1 MAIFTGRIEDAHY
14 INEKYDTI
22 EILFKSD
29 DPEDNKLYK
38 HIIEADPKSKD
49 FQELQAD
56 GWGDKE
62 LLDATAEFKRQHAA
76 TFNNAVQQRAN
87 YIAREMIG
95 LNNLRAERDRVLVER
110 DRVLAEKE
118 RSHKEFKKLEAQ
130 RDIVKSDIER
140 HHGWLEEKRTL
151 IKKSDEKIDIVRS
164 DIARHHGW
172 LEEKRTLI
180 KKSDEKIDEQQEEL
194 AYTESKI
201 KKTRFHVDNALL
213 EIVMNHNEQGDEL
226 FKFKLWALDQ
236 EFVKS
241 APKEVK
247 SKIRRVK
254 RITQGIAILD
264 DLIAS

>member
-1 MAIFTGRIEDAHY
+1 MAIFSGRIEDAHY

-29 DPEDNKLYK
+29 DPEDTKLYK

-49 FQELQAD
+49 FKELQAD

-76 TFNNAVQQRAN
+76 TFNNAVQQRASA
-87 YIAREMIG
+87 IAREMIG
-95 LNNLRAERDRVLVER
+95 LNNLKRERDTL
-110 DRVLAEKE
+110 EKE
-118 RSHKEFKKLEAQ
+118 RDK
-130 RDIVKSDIER
+130 VKNDIE
-140 HHGWLEEKRTL
+140 
-151 IKKSDEKIDIVRS
+151 
-164 DIARHHGW
+164 RHHGW

-201 KKTRFHVDNALL
+201 KKTEFHVDNALL

-226 FKFKLWALDQ
+226 FKFKLWALEQ

-264 DLIAS
+264 ELIETNE

>member
-1 MAIFTGRIEDAHY
+1 MAIFSGRIEDAHY

-29 DPEDNKLYK
+29 DPEDTKLYK
-38 HIIEADPKSKD
+38 HIIEADPKSQDFKD
-49 FQELQAD
+49 MQAE

-76 TFNNAVQQRAN
+76 TFNNAVQQRASA
-87 YIAREMIG
+87 IAREMIG
-95 LNNLRAERDRVLVER
+95 LNNLRKERDTLKKER
-110 DRVLAEKE
+110 DK
-118 RSHKEFKKLEAQ
+118 
-130 RDIVKSDIER
+130 VKTDIE
-140 HHGWLEEKRTL
+140 
-151 IKKSDEKIDIVRS
+151 
-164 DIARHHGW
+164 RHHGW

-201 KKTRFHVDNALL
+201 KKTEFHVDNALL

-226 FKFKLWALDQ
+226 FKFKLWALEQ

-254 RITQGIAILD
+254 RITQGIA
-264 DLIAS
+264 LIDELIETKE

>member
-95 LNNLRAERDRVLVER
+95 LNNLRTERDRVLVEK
-110 DRVLAEKE
+110 DRVLAERDHIIAEKDRVLLEKDRVIAEKE

-130 RDIVKSDIER
+130 RDIVRSDIE
-140 HHGWLEEKRTL
+140 
-151 IKKSDEKIDIVRS
+151 
-164 DIARHHGW
+164 RHHGW

-201 KKTRFHVDNALL
+201 KKTEFHVDNALL

-226 FKFKLWALDQ
+226 FKFKLWALEQ

-264 DLIAS
+264 DLIEPKE

>member
-95 LNNLRAERDRVLVER
+95 LNNLRAERDRVLVEKDRVLAER
-110 DRVLAEKE
+110 DRVLAERD

-130 RDIVKSDIER
+130 RDIVRSDIER

-151 IKKSDEKIDIVRS
+151 IKKSDEKID
-164 DIARHHGW
+164 
-172 LEEKRTLI
+172 
-180 KKSDEKIDEQQEEL
+180 EQKEEL

-201 KKTRFHVDNALL
+201 KKTEFHVDNALL

-226 FKFKLWALDQ
+226 FKFKLWALEQ

-264 DLIAS
+264 DLIESKE

>member
-1 MAIFTGRIEDAHY
+1 MAIFSGRIEDAHY

-29 DPEDNKLYK
+29 DPEDTKLYK
-38 HIIEADPKSKD
+38 HIIEADPKSQDFKD
-49 FQELQAD
+49 MQAE

-76 TFNNAVQQRAN
+76 TFNNAVQIRASQ
-87 YIAREMIG
+87 IARDMIG
-95 LNNLRAERDRVLVER
+95 IHSLQKEKQALDKKVAKVRD
-110 DRVLAEKE
+110 
-118 RSHKEFKKLEAQ
+118 
-130 RDIVKSDIER
+130 DIE
-140 HHGWLEEKRTL
+140 
-151 IKKSDEKIDIVRS
+151 
-164 DIARHHGW
+164 RHHGW

-201 KKTRFHVDNALL
+201 KKTEFHVDNALL

-226 FKFKLWALDQ
+226 FKFKLWALEQ

-264 DLIAS
+264 ELLETNE

>member
-29 DPEDNKLYK
+29 DLEDNKLYK

-95 LNNLRAERDRVLVER
+95 LNNLRAERDRVLVEKDRVLAER
-110 DRVLAEKE
+110 DRVLAERD

-130 RDIVKSDIER
+130 RDIVRSDIE
-140 HHGWLEEKRTL
+140 
-151 IKKSDEKIDIVRS
+151 
-164 DIARHHGW
+164 RHHGW

-201 KKTRFHVDNALL
+201 KKTEFHVDNALL

-226 FKFKLWALDQ
+226 FKFKLWALEQ

-264 DLIAS
+264 DLIESKE

>member
-1 MAIFTGRIEDAHY
+1 MAIFSGRITDAHY

-29 DPEDNKLYK
+29 DPEDTKLYK

-49 FQELQAD
+49 FKDLQSD
-56 GWGDKE
+56 GWGDQE

-95 LNNLRAERDRVLVER
+95 LNNLRAERDRVQ
-110 DRVLAEKE
+110 AEKE

-130 RDIVKSDIER
+130 RDIVRSDIER
-140 HHGWLEEKRTL
+140 HHGWLEEKRT
-151 IKKSDEKIDIVRS
+151 E
-164 DIARHHGW
+164 
-172 LEEKRTLI
+172 I

-201 KKTRFHVDNALL
+201 KKTEFHVDNALL

-226 FKFKLWALDQ
+226 FKFKLWALEQ

-264 DLIAS
+264 DLIETKE

>member
-1 MAIFTGRIEDAHY
+1 MAIFSGRITDAHY

-22 EILFKSD
+22 EILFKSE
-29 DPEDNKLYK
+29 DPEDTKLYK

-49 FQELQAD
+49 FKDMQAE

-76 TFNNAVQQRAN
+76 TFNNAVQQRASA
-87 YIAREMIG
+87 IAREMIG
-95 LNNLRAERDRVLVER
+95 LNNLKKERDTL
-110 DRVLAEKE
+110 EKE
-118 RSHKEFKKLEAQ
+118 RDK
-130 RDIVKSDIER
+130 VKNDIER
-140 HHGWLEEKRTL
+140 HHGWLEEKRTE
-151 IKKSDEKIDIVRS
+151 IKKSDK
-164 DIARHHGW
+164 
-172 LEEKRTLI
+172 
-180 KKSDEKIDEQQEEL
+180 KIDEQQEEL

-201 KKTRFHVDNALL
+201 KKTEFHVDNALL

-226 FKFKLWALDQ
+226 FKFKLWALEQ

-264 DLIAS
+264 DLIETKE

>member
-1 MAIFTGRIEDAHY
+1 MAIFSGRIEDAHY

-29 DPEDNKLYK
+29 DPEDTKLYK

-76 TFNNAVQQRAN
+76 SFNNAVQQRAN

-95 LNNLRAERDRVLVER
+95 LNNLRAERDRVQ
-110 DRVLAEKE
+110 AEKDQGVNDI
-118 RSHKEFKKLEAQ
+118 KKLEQQ
-130 RDIVKSDIER
+130 RDVVK
-140 HHGWLEEKRTL
+140 G
-151 IKKSDEKIDIVRS
+151 

-180 KKSDEKIDEQQEEL
+180 QKSKERIDAQQEEL
-194 AYTESKI
+194 AFTESKI
-201 KKTRFHVDNALL
+201 KKTEFQVDNALL
-213 EIVMNHNEQGDEL
+213 EVLMNHNDQGDEL

-236 EFVKS
+236 DFIKA
-241 APKEVK
+241 APKEIK

-254 RITQGIAILD
+254 RITQGIA
-264 DLIAS
+264 LIDELIETKE

>member
-95 LNNLRAERDRVLVER
+95 LNNLRAERDRVLVEKDRVLAER
-110 DRVLAEKE
+110 DRVLAERD

-130 RDIVKSDIER
+130 RDIVRSDIE
-140 HHGWLEEKRTL
+140 
-151 IKKSDEKIDIVRS
+151 
-164 DIARHHGW
+164 RHHGW

-201 KKTRFHVDNALL
+201 KKTEFHVDNALL

-226 FKFKLWALDQ
+226 FKFKLWALEQ

-264 DLIAS
+264 DLIESKE

>member
-1 MAIFTGRIEDAHY
+1 MAIFSGRIEDAHY

-22 EILFKSD
+22 EILFRSE
-29 DPEDNKLYK
+29 DPEDTKLYK

-49 FQELQAD
+49 FKDLQSE
-56 GWGDKE
+56 GWGDQE

-76 TFNNAVQQRAN
+76 TFNNAVQQRASA
-87 YIAREMIG
+87 IAREMIG
-95 LNNLRAERDRVLVER
+95 LNNLRKERDTLKKER
-110 DRVLAEKE
+110 DK
-118 RSHKEFKKLEAQ
+118 
-130 RDIVKSDIER
+130 VKTDIER
-140 HHGWLEEKRTL
+140 HHGWLEEKRT
-151 IKKSDEKIDIVRS
+151 E
-164 DIARHHGW
+164 
-172 LEEKRTLI
+172 I

-201 KKTRFHVDNALL
+201 KKTEFHVDNALL

-226 FKFKLWALDQ
+226 FKFKLWALEQ

-264 DLIAS
+264 ELFETNE

>member
-1 MAIFTGRIEDAHY
+1 MAIFSGRIEDAHY

-29 DPEDNKLYK
+29 DPEDTKLYK

-76 TFNNAVQQRAN
+76 TFNNAVQQRASA
-87 YIAREMIG
+87 IAREMIG
-95 LNNLRAERDRVLVER
+95 LNNLKRERDTL
-110 DRVLAEKE
+110 EKE
-118 RSHKEFKKLEAQ
+118 RDK
-130 RDIVKSDIER
+130 VKNDIE
-140 HHGWLEEKRTL
+140 
-151 IKKSDEKIDIVRS
+151 
-164 DIARHHGW
+164 RHHGW

-201 KKTRFHVDNALL
+201 KKTEFHVDNALL

-226 FKFKLWALDQ
+226 FKFKLWALEQ

-264 DLIAS
+264 ELIETNE

>member
-1 MAIFTGRIEDAHY
+1 MAIFSGRIEDAHY

-29 DPEDNKLYK
+29 DPEDKKLYK

-49 FQELQAD
+49 FKELQAD

-76 TFNNAVQQRAN
+76 SFNNAVQQRAN

-95 LNNLRAERDRVLVER
+95 LNNLRAERDRVQAEK
-110 DRVLAEKE
+110 DRVVKEKDQRE
-118 RSHKEFKKLEAQ
+118 NDIKKLEQQ
-130 RDIVKSDIER
+130 RDVVKGDIER

-151 IKKSDEKIDIVRS
+151 IQKSKERID
-164 DIARHHGW
+164 A
-172 LEEKRTLI
+172 
-180 KKSDEKIDEQQEEL
+180 QQEEL
-194 AYTESKI
+194 AFTESKI
-201 KKTRFHVDNALL
+201 KKTEFQVDNALL
-213 EIVMNHNEQGDEL
+213 EVLMNHNDQGDEL

-236 EFVKS
+236 DFIKA
-241 APKEVK
+241 APKEIK

-254 RITQGIAILD
+254 RITQGIA
-264 DLIAS
+264 LIDELIETKE

>member
-22 EILFKSD
+22 EILFKSE
-29 DPEDNKLYK
+29 DPEDTKLYK

-49 FQELQAD
+49 FKELQAD

-76 TFNNAVQQRAN
+76 SFNNAVQQRAN

-95 LNNLRAERDRVLVER
+95 LNNLRAERDRVQ
-110 DRVLAEKE
+110 AEKE
-118 RSHKEFKKLEAQ
+118 RANTDIKKLEQQ
-130 RDIVKSDIER
+130 RDVVKGDIER

-151 IKKSDEKIDIVRS
+151 IKKSE
-164 DIARHHGW
+164 
-172 LEEKRTLI
+172 
-180 KKSDEKIDEQQEEL
+180 EKIDEQQEEL

-201 KKTRFHVDNALL
+201 KKTEFNVDNALL
-213 EIVMNHNEQGDEL
+213 EVLMNHNEKGDEL
-226 FKFKLWALDQ
+226 FKFKLWALEQD
-236 EFVKS
+236 FVKS
-241 APKEVK
+241 APKEIK

-254 RITQGIAILD
+254 RITEGIALFD
-264 DLIAS
+264 SLIESTE

>member
-22 EILFKSD
+22 EILFKSE
-29 DPEDNKLYK
+29 DPEDTKLYK

-49 FQELQAD
+49 FKELQAD

-76 TFNNAVQQRAN
+76 SFNNAVQQRAN

-95 LNNLRAERDRVLVER
+95 LNNLRAERDRVQ
-110 DRVLAEKE
+110 AEKE
-118 RSHKEFKKLEAQ
+118 RANTDIKKL
-130 RDIVKSDIER
+130 R
-140 HHGWLEEKRTL
+140 G
-151 IKKSDEKIDIVRS
+151 

-180 KKSDEKIDEQQEEL
+180 QKSKEQIDAQQEEL
-194 AYTESKI
+194 AFTESKI
-201 KKTRFHVDNALL
+201 KKTEFQVDNALL
-213 EIVMNHNEQGDEL
+213 EVLMNHNDQGDEL

-236 EFVKS
+236 DFIKA
-241 APKEVK
+241 APKEIK

-254 RITQGIAILD
+254 RITEGIALFD
-264 DLIAS
+264 SLIESTE

>member
-95 LNNLRAERDRVLVER
+95 LNNLRAERDRVLVEKDRVLAER
-110 DRVLAEKE
+110 DRVLAERD

-130 RDIVKSDIER
+130 RDIVRSDIE
-140 HHGWLEEKRTL
+140 
-151 IKKSDEKIDIVRS
+151 
-164 DIARHHGW
+164 RHHGW

-201 KKTRFHVDNALL
+201 KKTEFHVDNALL

-226 FKFKLWALDQ
+226 FKFKLWALEQ

-264 DLIAS
+264 DLIKPFFFLL